1 MTCPSKRK
9 KILIFLKQAI
19 DENMRRLLNS
29 LIDKLKNICI
39 SNETEKRGI
48 GEILI
53 KLIRISQDVD
63 EKSHLTRKYE
73 EPEPMKQ
80 TIRPI

>member
-39 SNETEKRGI
+39 SHETEKRGI

-63 EKSHLTRKYE
+63 EKSDLTRKYE

>member
-1 MTCPSKRK
+1 
-9 KILIFLKQAI
+9 
-19 DENMRRLLNS
+19 MRRLLNS

-39 SNETEKRGI
+39 SHETEKRGI

-63 EKSHLTRKYE
+63 EKSDLTRKYE